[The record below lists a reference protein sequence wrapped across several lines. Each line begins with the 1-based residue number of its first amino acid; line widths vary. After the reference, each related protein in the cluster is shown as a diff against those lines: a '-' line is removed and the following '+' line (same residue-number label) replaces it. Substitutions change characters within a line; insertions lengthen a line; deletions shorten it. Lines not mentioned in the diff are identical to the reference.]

1 MKPIYRILGA
11 GEWGIAVGHH
21 LARQDYQVEIYGR
34 SSEKFNNFKKNRL
47 LEKLNLTIHENVTR
61 IDDLSTLREI
71 DEDCI
76 NIISTSSDG
85 FSDLIQK
92 QKEYI
97 KLFQSV
103 VWLTKGLDKNSGDL
117 LDVIITRE
125 IREDMHLCLISGP
138 SFAIDLV
145 NKIPQEVSIAA
156 TDSSL
161 LARIKNSME
170 TDHFKLIST
179 EDLIGVEVSG
189 IVKNVSA
196 ILAGIM
202 SSLNYSSKNIEQL
215 ITLSQE
221 EVKNLTHAIYS
232 ERGLVAPSEKI
243 AKTINSPSCIGDL
256 ELTCLSDKSRN
267 RLFGVEFANN
277 KNPEKLLNQFGTVE
291 GYTSTEILMKK
302 QSMYNSRVVDAAYK
316 ILFSGED
323 IIGTLENLLN

>member
-1 MKPIYRILGA
+1 
-11 GEWGIAVGHH
+11 
-21 LARQDYQVEIYGR
+21 
-34 SSEKFNNFKKNRL
+34 
-47 LEKLNLTIHENVTR
+47 
-61 IDDLSTLREI
+61 
-71 DEDCI
+71 
-76 NIISTSSDG
+76 
-85 FSDLIQK
+85 
-92 QKEYI
+92 
-97 KLFQSV
+97 
-103 VWLTKGLDKNSGDL
+103 
-117 LDVIITRE
+117 
-125 IREDMHLCLISGP
+125 
-138 SFAIDLV
+138 
-145 NKIPQEVSIAA
+145 
-156 TDSSL
+156 
-161 LARIKNSME
+161 ME

-189 IVKNVSA
+189 IIKNVSA

-202 SSLNYSSKNIEQL
+202 SSLNYSLKNIEQL

-232 ERGLVAPSEKI
+232 ERGLIAPSEKI

-291 GYTSTEILMKK
+291 GYTSTEILTKN
-302 QSMYNSRVVDAAYK
+302 QSIYNSRVVDAAYK